1 MRSPATVGNYKPPRP
16 GYLYIAVLFTTL
28 LVSTVGLVA
37 LTNASLRMKSA
48 SDRRDFM
55 VAQALAATAIEAG
68 LFELRSADRWRADL
82 VHNTEYP
89 SGGLAFGQGTFAW
102 KLLDEDGDLSDDDS
116 DSVRLVGIGR
126 VGNVVAAESVRL
138 LPSGAPLSCL
148 ESAFHCDGNIAVNGT
163 ALRFSTQ
170 QHISSNG
177 NISVSGLLTSLDG
190 DVEAV
195 GSISG
200 TINGSRTES
209 AAARRLPGSSAF
221 DYYLDNGTWIDVTA
235 LPQVDGR
242 RQISQC
248 VLNATNNPFGPT
260 NPEAIYVVDCVD
272 QEVRI
277 TDCRVNATLVL
288 LRPASSS
295 AVRGAI
301 RWDAA
306 VANYPALLVAGSIR
320 MELDAAELSE
330 ASLGVNF
337 NPSGVPYAGI
347 TDQDRQDAYPSDI
360 NGLVY
365 ISGNM
370 NAVADGKDSIF
381 RGSVICASIN
391 AHSNCHFTYRELLY
405 SNPPPGFAF
414 GNPMLIS
421 PGSRRQETLQ
431 P

>member
-1 MRSPATVGNYKPPRP
+1 MRHTTIYRHCKPRRN

-37 LTNASLRMKSA
+37 LTNASLRMKST

-68 LFELRSADRWRADL
+68 LFEVRSTDEWRDEFD
-82 VHNTEYP
+82 HNTEYP
-89 SGGLAFGQGTFAW
+89 SDGVAFGQGNFAW

-126 VGNVVAAESVRL
+126 VGNVIAAESVRL

-209 AAARRLPGSSAF
+209 ATARRLPGSSVF
-221 DYYLDNGTWIDVTA
+221 DYYLDNGTWIDLTA
-235 LPQVDGR
+235 IPQVDGR
-242 RQISQC
+242 RQLSRC
-248 VLNATNNPFGPT
+248 VLSATNNPFGPT
-260 NPEAIYVVDCVD
+260 NPEAIYVIDCLE

-277 TDCRVNATLVL
+277 SDCRLNATLVL
-288 LRPASSS
+288 LRPSNSS
-295 AVRGAI
+295 AVRGSI
-301 RWDAA
+301 RWDTA
-306 VANYPALLVAGSIR
+306 VANYPALMVAGSIR
-320 MELDAAELSE
+320 MELDAGELSE
-330 ASLGVNF
+330 ASLDTNF
-337 NPSGVPYAGI
+337 NPSGLPYAGI
-347 TDQDRQDAYPSDI
+347 ADQDRQDAYPSDI

-370 NAVADGKDSIF
+370 NAVADGKDSVF
-381 RGSVICASIN
+381 RGSVICSSIN
-391 AHSNCHFTYRELLY
+391 ANSNCHFSYRELLY

-421 PGSRRQETLQ
+421 PSSRRQETLQ